1 MTKINTLPS
10 QAKVKIYWDDTPIN
24 YSKEGKL
31 KIRNQ
36 FANKYRLNKNNVK
49 VIYRPVKVN
58 TKGETINISGAGIDN
73 IMDVSYQRSLMKD
86 LIVRDGKNV
95 DFNRI
100 LDLDTKIN
108 SELNVD
114 LEALQHRTW
123 SFRWIMINNFLS
135 FGENN
140 YLSYSKLKGLTI
152 VNSEPENTG
161 GKTTLTIDVIKFL
174 LHGVTTKTDKNEQI
188 FNLYSGKN
196 ELTVRGMMD
205 IEGEELIIE
214 RKLKRSLK
222 KAGGWN
228 VTNVV
233 SYYRLLPDGTEEQES
248 EEDAKQTTKK
258 IKESI
263 GSEKDFELLVLST
276 EKNLDDLIGLSTTD
290 SGKLLSRLIGLEIL
304 ELKEEAARKM
314 YNEFAKKKKSNEF
327 DVITLLN
334 EIDEHKTK
342 NDLNVQVIES
352 LKRQTIEN
360 EASIIKTTNKK
371 EELINSKPKI
381 DVMITAMNPS
391 KLEVEIVEA
400 TKTGKALS
408 AKITEL
414 ETQIA
419 EIGVVKFDED
429 DFDLKTKELNK
440 LNTQFAVNVDN
451 GKRINNNIEDLIA
464 NGICKS
470 CNRKL
475 DTIDNTEHIAKLNA
489 ESKVISEEL
498 GRLTSEIATL
508 TLQIELM
515 SVSKKAQDNKNKLE
529 LDKSITEVEINS
541 LRNDTRGKLTDLKQY
556 NLNLT
561 AIELNKKIEAE
572 IEVIK
577 TELVVL
583 EHAKSEVIVN
593 KTKFDSDVVFNSTE
607 ITRKEAL
614 ITILKKEEEI
624 EKIFKAYIELVG
636 KKGISKLVLRSVLPI
651 INAEVQR
658 LLDDV
663 CDFEIEIFINDKN
676 DVEFLIIDGD
686 EARLLKSASGL
697 EKTVSSIALRA
708 VLGKL
713 STLPMPN
720 FISFDEVFGKV
731 AAININKLEPLFDK
745 IKDMYDIV
753 FLITHNEL
761 VKGWSDNIVT
771 VVKEN
776 RISRLSVK

>member
-515 SVSKKAQDNKNKLE
+515 SVSKNCL
-529 LDKSITEVEINS
+529 LYTSPS
-541 LRNDTRGKLTDLKQY
+541 PR
-556 NLNLT
+556 
-561 AIELNKKIEAE
+561 
-572 IEVIK
+572 
-577 TELVVL
+577 
-583 EHAKSEVIVN
+583 
-593 KTKFDSDVVFNSTE
+593 DS
-607 ITRKEAL
+607 
-614 ITILKKEEEI
+614 
-624 EKIFKAYIELVG
+624 
-636 KKGISKLVLRSVLPI
+636 
-651 INAEVQR
+651 
-658 LLDDV
+658 
-663 CDFEIEIFINDKN
+663 
-676 DVEFLIIDGD
+676 
-686 EARLLKSASGL
+686 
-697 EKTVSSIALRA
+697 
-708 VLGKL
+708 
-713 STLPMPN
+713 
-720 FISFDEVFGKV
+720 
-731 AAININKLEPLFDK
+731 
-745 IKDMYDIV
+745 
-753 FLITHNEL
+753 
-761 VKGWSDNIVT
+761 
-771 VVKEN
+771 
-776 RISRLSVK
+776 